1 MDKVSVA
8 TTRAQDAVNTIDYQ
22 ALVELSKM
30 RKVSD
35 TTALIMDT
43 IQILFKKPLDPVKPK
58 DYYIMKQNIPFVK
71 DSFEN
76 HTVKT
81 LMNSRKLLKN
91 LVNFIEN
98 QKDEINEETIEL
110 LAPYL
115 NLELPTM
122 TKNIK

>member
-1 MDKVSVA
+1 
-8 TTRAQDAVNTIDYQ
+8 
-22 ALVELSKM
+22 M
-30 RKVSD
+30 RKVTD

-81 LMNSRKLLKN
+81 LISSRKLLKN

-122 TKNIK
+122 NEKKNIK